1 VKRAERGG
9 TIVAKQVLV
18 VTGGSSG
25 IGAAV
30 ARMAA
35 TRGYAVGISYH
46 ASRAPAERVV
56 ADIRGAGGKAIAV
69 QADAGDEA
77 QTTAFFA
84 EVDRALGPVTALV
97 NNAGITGP
105 AASLDDITPDA
116 LDAVLAINV
125 RGCFIALRLAI
136 ARMATDRGGSGGA
149 VVNVS
154 SRASEI
160 GGANEWVHY
169 AASKGAVDSFTIG
182 AAKELA
188 PRGIRVN
195 AVNPGLIDTAIHAKA
210 GMADRIERFRSVIP
224 MGRAGSA
231 DEVARVILWLLS
243 DEASYV
249 TGALVPVG
257 GGR

>member
-1 VKRAERGG
+1 MP
-9 TIVAKQVLV
+9 QVLL
-18 VTGGSSG
+18 VTGGSQG

-30 ARMAA
+30 ARLAA
-35 TRGYAVGISYH
+35 ARGYSVALSFKRAKEKADAVVTEIEA
-46 ASRAPAERVV
+46 ASGR
-56 ADIRGAGGKAIAV
+56 AIAV
-69 QADAGDEA
+69 QADSANEA
-77 QTTAFFA
+77 ATEALFA
-84 EVDRALGPVTALV
+84 TVDREFGPLTALV

-105 AASLDDITPDA
+105 IARLEDVSSSMLDEVMGININGSFLALREAVKRMA
-116 LDAVLAINV
+116 LDL
-125 RGCFIALRLAI
+125 
-136 ARMATDRGGSGGA
+136 GGQGGA

-154 SRASEI
+154 SRASGI
-160 GGANEWVHY
+160 GGAGEWVHY

-195 AVNPGLIDTAIHAKA
+195 AVNPGLIDTEIHARA
-210 GMADRIERFRSVIP
+210 GAPDRVQRMMPGIP

-231 DEVARVILWLLS
+231 EEVAKVILWLLS

-249 TGALVPVG
+249 TGALVPVS

>member
-1 VKRAERGG
+1 MSTQR
-9 TIVAKQVLV
+9 QVLV
-18 VTGGSSG
+18 VTGGSTG

-35 TRGYAVGISYH
+35 SRGYAVGLSYH

-56 ADIRGAGGKAIAV
+56 ADIRAAGGQAIAV

-77 QTTAFFA
+77 QTAGFFA
-84 EVDRALGPVTALV
+84 AVDRALGPVTALV

-105 AASLDDITPDA
+105 AAKLEDITAAA
-116 LDAVLAINV
+116 LDEVLAINV

-136 ARMATDRGGSGGA
+136 LRMATDLGGAGGS

-154 SRASEI
+154 SRASAI

-169 AASKGAVDSFTIG
+169 AASKGAVDSFTVG

-195 AVNPGLIDTAIHAKA
+195 AVSPGLIDTGIHAKA
-210 GMADRIERFRSVIP
+210 GMPERTERLRSMIP